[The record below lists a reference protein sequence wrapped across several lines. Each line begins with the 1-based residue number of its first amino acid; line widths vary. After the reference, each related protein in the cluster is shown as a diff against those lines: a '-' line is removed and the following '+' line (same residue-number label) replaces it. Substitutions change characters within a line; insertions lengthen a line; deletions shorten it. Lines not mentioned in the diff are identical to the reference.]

1 MPGFRIAITLD
12 LRHSFGNLFDTMM
25 LFIISFS
32 HTVALGPRCLICSH
46 SMSSKPAGLLFLM
59 ILMPF
64 ISSSMVNGDAREC
77 SVMWLSVS
85 LAFDGR
91 CVEFP
96 LPFNRSSSPST
107 VF

>member
-12 LRHSFGNLFDTMM
+12 LRHSFGNFFDTRM

-32 HTVALGPRCLICSH
+32 HTITLGPRCLICSH
-46 SMSSKPAGLLFLM
+46 SMSPKPAALLFFR

-64 ISSSMVNGDAREC
+64 ISSSMMNSDVREC
-77 SVMWLSVS
+77 YVMFSSVI

-91 CVEFP
+91 YVGFP
-96 LPFNRSSSPST
+96 LPFSKRW
-107 VF
+107 